1 MTDTFSTKKRSEIMR
16 AIKSRGN
23 ASTERKLIQLFKT
36 NKISGWRRNSII
48 FGRPDFVFPQRRVA
62 LFADGCFWHGHGCRN
77 LTPAQNAEYWQKKIQ
92 RNIER
97 DKEVTKALK
106 KQNWQVVRIWECEI
120 SHGNIGKLKRRL

>member
-23 ASTERKLIQLFKT
+23 ASTEKKLIQLFKT
-36 NKISGWRRNSII
+36 NKISGWRRNSTIL
-48 FGRPDFVFPQRRVA
+48 GRPDFAFPQRRIA

-77 LTPAQNAEYWQKKIQ
+77 LTPAQNAEYWRKKIQ
-92 RNIER
+92 RNMER
-97 DKEVTKALK
+97 DKEVTRTLK

-120 SHGNIGKLKRRL
+120 SRGDIRKLKRRL

>member
-23 ASTERKLIQLFKT
+23 ASTEKKLIQLFKT
-36 NKISGWRRNSII
+36 NKISGWRRNSTIL
-48 FGRPDFVFPQRRVA
+48 GRPDFAFPQRRIA

-77 LTPAQNAEYWQKKIQ
+77 LTPAQNAEYWRKKIQ
-92 RNIER
+92 RNMER
-97 DKEVTKALK
+97 DKEVTRTLK

-120 SHGNIGKLKRRL
+120 SRGDIGKLKRRL

>member
-23 ASTERKLIQLFKT
+23 ASTEKKLIQLFKT
-36 NKISGWRRNSII
+36 NKISGWRRNSTIL
-48 FGRPDFVFPQRRVA
+48 GRPDFAFPQRRIA

-77 LTPAQNAEYWQKKIQ
+77 LTPAQNAEYWRKKIQ
-92 RNIER
+92 RNVER
-97 DKEVTKALK
+97 DKEVTRTLK

-120 SHGNIGKLKRRL
+120 SRGDIGKLKRRL